1 MRLVKARLP
10 RTRERAIFRRVR
22 TYLAVI
28 DDQPEARTALRFAAR
43 RAAKTG
49 GAIAILALVPA
60 AEFVQWSGVQAAMEE
75 EERLR
80 VEGMVAEAAGALI
93 KETGLKPDIIV
104 RQGEPVAVVRA
115 LLKER
120 PDVAALV
127 LGASAEGGP
136 GPLVAHFAGAD
147 AGRMTCPVMIIPGAL
162 SDEALDRLS

>member
-1 MRLVKARLP
+1 M
-10 RTRERAIFRRVR
+10 R

-28 DDQPEARTALRFAAR
+28 DDKPEARTALRFAAR

-80 VEGMVAEAAGALI
+80 VEGMVAEAAGALM
-93 KETGLKPDIIV
+93 KEIGLQPDIIV
-104 RQGEPVAVVRA
+104 RQGDPVAVVRD
-115 LLKER
+115 LLTQR
-120 PDVAALV
+120 PEVAALV
-127 LGASAEGGP
+127 LGAAPEGSP

-147 AGRMTCPVMIIPGAL
+147 AGKMTCPVMIIPGCL
-162 SDEALDRLS
+162 TDEALDRLS

>member
-1 MRLVKARLP
+1 M
-10 RTRERAIFRRVR
+10 R

-60 AEFVQWSGVQAAMEE
+60 PEFVQWSGVQAAMEE

-80 VEGMVAEAAGALI
+80 VEGMVAEAAGELM

-104 RQGEPVAVVRA
+104 RQGEPVAVVRE
-115 LLKER
+115 LLETR
-120 PDVAALV
+120 SDVAALV
-127 LGASAEGGP
+127 LGASAENGP

-147 AGRMTCPVMIIPGAL
+147 AGKMRCPVMIIPGSL
-162 SDEALDRLS
+162 TDEALDRLS

>member
-1 MRLVKARLP
+1 MGAM
-10 RTRERAIFRRVR
+10 R

-28 DDQPEARTALRFAAR
+28 DDKPEARTALRFAAR

-49 GAIAILALVPA
+49 GAIAILALIPA

-80 VEGMVAEAAGALI
+80 IEGMVAEAAGALI
-93 KETGLKPDIIV
+93 KETGLKPDIIL
-104 RQGEPVAVVRA
+104 RQGEPVAVVRQ

-127 LGASAEGGP
+127 LGAAAEDGP
-136 GPLVAHFAGAD
+136 GLLVEHFAGAA
-147 AGRMTCPVMIIPGAL
+147 AGTMSCPVMIIPGSL
-162 SDEALDRLS
+162 GDEALDRLS

>member
-1 MRLVKARLP
+1 M
-10 RTRERAIFRRVR
+10 R

-28 DDQPEARTALRFAAR
+28 DDKPEARTALRFAAR
-43 RAAKTG
+43 RAAKTN

-80 VEGMVAEAAGALI
+80 VEGMVSEAAGALM
-93 KETGLKPDIIV
+93 KETGLKPDIIL
-104 RQGEPVAVVRA
+104 RQGDPVEVVRA
-115 LLKER
+115 ILEQR
-120 PDVAALV
+120 DDIAALV
-127 LGASAEGGP
+127 LGAAAEGGP

-147 AGRMTCPVMIIPGAL
+147 AGTMHCPVMIIPGCL

>member
-1 MRLVKARLP
+1 M
-10 RTRERAIFRRVR
+10 R

-28 DDQPEARTALRFAAR
+28 DDKPEARTALRFAAR

-49 GAIAILALVPA
+49 GAIAILALIPA

-75 EERLR
+75 EARLR
-80 VEGMVAEAAGALI
+80 VEGMVAEAAGALV
-93 KETGLKPDIIV
+93 KETGLEPDIIV
-104 RQGEPVAVVRA
+104 RQGEPVAVVRQ

-127 LGASAEGGP
+127 LGAAADDGP
-136 GPLVAHFAGAD
+136 GILVEHFADAD
-147 AGRMTCPVMIIPGAL
+147 AGTMTCPVMIIPGSL

>member
-1 MRLVKARLP
+1 MVKAPLP
-10 RTRERAIFRRVR
+10 VASERAIVEPVR

-75 EERLR
+75 EEHLR
-80 VEGMVAEAAGALI
+80 IEGMVAEAAGALL
-93 KETGLKPDIIV
+93 KETGLRPEIIV
-104 RQGEPVAVVRA
+104 RQGDPVTVVRA

-120 PDVAALV
+120 PEVDALV
-127 LGASAEGGP
+127 LGAALEGGP
-136 GPLVAHFAGAD
+136 GPLVAHFAGVE
-147 AGRMTCPVMIIPGAL
+147 AGKMACPVMIIPGWL

>member
-1 MRLVKARLP
+1 M
-10 RTRERAIFRRVR
+10 R

-60 AEFVQWSGVQAAMEE
+60 PEFVQWSGVQAAMEE

-80 VEGMVAEAAGALI
+80 VEGMVAEAAGELM

-104 RQGEPVAVVRA
+104 RQGEPVAVVRE
-115 LLKER
+115 LLETR

-127 LGASAEGGP
+127 LGASAENGP

-147 AGRMTCPVMIIPGAL
+147 AGKMRCPVMIIPGSL
-162 SDEALDRLS
+162 TDEALDRLS

>member
-1 MRLVKARLP
+1 MVKARLP
-10 RTRERAIFRRVR
+10 QVPERAILSHVR
-22 TYLAVI
+22 TYLTVI

-93 KETGLKPDIIV
+93 KETGLKPEIIV
-104 RQGEPVAVVRA
+104 RHGEPVAVVQG
-115 LLKER
+115 LLKEK
-120 PDVAALV
+120 PDIAALV
-127 LGASAEGGP
+127 LGAAKEGGP
-136 GPLVAHFAGAD
+136 GLLVAHFAGAD
-147 AGRMTCPVMIIPGAL
+147 AGKMRCPVMIIPGSL
-162 SDEALDRLS
+162 SDEAIDRLS

>member
-1 MRLVKARLP
+1 M
-10 RTRERAIFRRVR
+10 R

-28 DDQPEARTALRFAAR
+28 DDKPEARTALRFAAR

-49 GAIAILALVPA
+49 GGIAILALVPA

-93 KETGLKPDIIV
+93 KETGLQPDIIV
-104 RQGEPVAVVRA
+104 RQGEPVAVVRD
-115 LLKER
+115 LLKQR
-120 PDVAALV
+120 PEIAALV
-127 LGASAEGGP
+127 LGAAAEGRP
-136 GPLVAHFAGAD
+136 GPLVEHFAGAD
-147 AGRMTCPVMIIPGAL
+147 AGKMSCPVMIIPGGL

>member
-1 MRLVKARLP
+1 M
-10 RTRERAIFRRVR
+10 R

-28 DDQPEARTALRFAAR
+28 DDKPEARTALRFAAR
-43 RAAKTG
+43 RAAKTSG
-49 GAIAILALVPA
+49 TIAILALVPT

-80 VEGMVAEAAGALI
+80 VEGLVSEAAGALC

-104 RQGEPVAVVRA
+104 RQGEPVEVVRA
-115 LLKER
+115 ILEQR
-120 PDVAALV
+120 DDVAALV

-136 GPLVAHFAGAD
+136 GPLVEHFAGAA
-147 AGRMTCPVMIIPGAL
+147 AGTMRCPVMIIPGSL

>member
-1 MRLVKARLP
+1 M
-10 RTRERAIFRRVR
+10 R

-28 DDQPEARTALRFAAR
+28 DDKPEARIALRFAAR

-49 GAIAILALVPA
+49 GGIAILALVPV

-80 VEGMVAEAAGALI
+80 VEGMVAEAAGELI

-104 RQGEPVAVVRA
+104 RQGDPVTVVRA

-120 PDVAALV
+120 PEVAALV
-127 LGASAEGGP
+127 LGAAADGGP

-147 AGRMTCPVMIIPGAL
+147 AGKMSCPVMIIPGSL

>member
-1 MRLVKARLP
+1 M
-10 RTRERAIFRRVR
+10 R

-28 DDQPEARTALRFAAR
+28 DDKPEARTALRFAAR

-60 AEFVQWSGVQAAMEE
+60 AEFVQWSSVQAAMEE

-80 VEGMVAEAAGALI
+80 VEGMVAEAAGTLI

-104 RQGEPVAVVRA
+104 RQGEPVAVVRE

-120 PDVAALV
+120 TDVAALV
-127 LGASAEGGP
+127 LGAAAEDGP
-136 GPLVAHFAGAD
+136 GLLVSHFAGAG
-147 AGRMTCPVMIIPGAL
+147 AGTMTCPVMIIPGSL

>member
-1 MRLVKARLP
+1 M
-10 RTRERAIFRRVR
+10 R

-28 DDQPEARTALRFAAR
+28 DDKPEARTALRFAAR

-104 RQGEPVAVVRA
+104 RQGEPVAVVRQ
-115 LLKER
+115 LLQER

-127 LGASAEGGP
+127 LGAAADDGP
-136 GPLVAHFAGAD
+136 GVLVEHFAGAD
-147 AGRMTCPVMIIPGAL
+147 AGTMTCPVMIIPGSL

>member
-1 MRLVKARLP
+1 MSA
-10 RTRERAIFRRVR
+10 RTRDPSGDMR

-28 DDQPEARTALRFAAR
+28 DSQPEARTALRFAAR

-60 AEFVQWSGVQAAMEE
+60 AEFVQWPGVQAAMEE

-104 RQGEPVAVVRA
+104 RHGDPVAAVRA

-120 PDVAALV
+120 PDVTALV
-127 LGASAEGGP
+127 LGAAREGTP

-147 AGRMTCPVMIIPGAL
+147 AGKMTCPVMIIPGCL
-162 SDEALDRLS
+162 TDEAIDRLS